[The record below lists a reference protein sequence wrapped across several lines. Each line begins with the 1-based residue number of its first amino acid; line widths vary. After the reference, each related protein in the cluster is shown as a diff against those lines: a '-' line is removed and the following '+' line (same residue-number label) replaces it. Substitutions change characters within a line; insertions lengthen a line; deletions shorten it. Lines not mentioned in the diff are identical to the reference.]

1 MLRMRNI
8 FAHFYRTCILEYYLC
23 LSKFSCVIFVAHLMR
38 NDLLVLPKNVEIKK
52 GFLDIR

>member
-1 MLRMRNI
+1 MRNI